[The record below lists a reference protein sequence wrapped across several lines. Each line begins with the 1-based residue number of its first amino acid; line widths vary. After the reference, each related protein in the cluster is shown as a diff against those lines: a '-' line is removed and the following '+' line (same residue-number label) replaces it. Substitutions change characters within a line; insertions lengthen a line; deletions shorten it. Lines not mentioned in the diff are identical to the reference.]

1 MTANNP
7 TLPEVPKPDMG
18 AKARF
23 QEVGPDWHNACID
36 EAAPMPDPLG
46 IFDYKVAGMNVIV
59 DNREPISTFGRKP
72 RTLRH
77 DTLDNRGKA

>member
-1 MTANNP
+1 M

-18 AKARF
+18 PRLVYSESAK
-23 QEVGPDWHNACID
+23 V
-36 EAAPMPDPLG
+36 PDPLG
-46 IFDYKVAGMNVIV
+46 IFDYKVAGMNVFV

-77 DTLDNRGKA
+77 DTLDSRGK